1 MTKLIN
7 IGIILVNV
15 ALAVSGQVAIKI
27 GMKQIGYITSGNT
40 LSLILKSFSNWY
52 VLFGLGAYALAA
64 VTWIVVLSRVE
75 LSYAYPLLSLGYV
88 AIVLISI
95 LFLKEPLSIF
105 RLLGTALIIAGV
117 VLIFKS

>member
-40 LSLILKSFSNWY
+40 LSLEEARKELNKKWPKS
-52 VLFGLGAYALAA
+52 
-64 VTWIVVLSRVE
+64 
-75 LSYAYPLLSLGYV
+75 
-88 AIVLISI
+88 
-95 LFLKEPLSIF
+95 K
-105 RLLGTALIIAGV
+105 
-117 VLIFKS
+117 